1 MITPTQPPM
10 SRQGNGTTD
19 ARRLRGKV
27 ALVTGASRGL
37 GRGIAVEFARQGAR
51 LVLSASRDVNGLA
64 VTARM
69 VREMGGEA
77 VEVRGDVA
85 DPTEARAMVDAGL
98 AAYGRLDTVVS
109 NAGVEI
115 AAPVADLRE
124 EDWDRVIAVNLSGTF
139 LVCKYAIP
147 ALLDAGGG
155 SIITM
160 GSVAGV
166 VGWAADAAYNASKG
180 GVILLTKTIALDY
193 SARGVRANCICPGS
207 IETEMHKAWV
217 AQAPDPQ
224 AEQQAL
230 VDAHPIGH
238 LGDVDDVAMAAVY
251 LASDESKFV
260 TGSVLMVDGGYTA
273 R

>member
-1 MITPTQPPM
+1 MVVTHTAAT
-10 SRQGNGTTD
+10 NGSGGQ
-19 ARRLRGKV
+19 RLRGKV
-27 ALVTGASRGL
+27 ALVTGAARGL

-51 LVLSASRDVNGLA
+51 LVLSTSKDVEGLA
-64 VTARM
+64 ATARM
-69 VREMGGEA
+69 VRELGGEA
-77 VEVRGDVA
+77 VEMRGDVA
-85 DPTEARAMVDAGL
+85 NPAEARAMVEAGP

-109 NAGVEI
+109 NAGIEI

-139 LVCKYAIP
+139 LICKYAIP
-147 ALLDAGGG
+147 ALLQAGGG

-207 IETEMHKAWV
+207 IETEMHTAWV
-217 AQAPDPQ
+217 AQAADPQ

-238 LGDVDDVAMAAVY
+238 LGEVADVAMAAVY
-251 LASDESKFV
+251 LASDESRFV